1 MAAYSVI
8 FSFRDAKGKT
18 STTEVNVPT
27 GLTLANMTIFA
38 QEMGKLIDPL
48 ISGVI
53 TRIGVAISVALPA
66 GLDASPVSTSDV
78 EEGGKFQ
85 FSTAGGYY
93 TGLRI
98 PTWLESLVSSG
109 SDDINTVDT
118 DVAAFVTAMI
128 SGIDLTTA
136 TPVAGTGTVTP
147 TDGRGDDITALVNA
161 KEQFVASR

>member
-1 MAAYSVI
+1 MPAYSVI
-8 FSFRDAKGKT
+8 FSFRDAKGKS
-18 STTEVNVPT
+18 STTEVNIPT

-38 QEMGKLIDPL
+38 QEMAKLIDPL
-48 ISGVI
+48 ITGVI
-53 TRIGVAISVALPA
+53 TRIGLAINIALPA
-66 GLDASPVSTSDV
+66 GLAANPLSTSDV

-98 PTWLESLVSSG
+98 PTWMESLVSAG
-109 SDDINTVDT
+109 SDDINTLDA
-118 DVAAFVTAMI
+118 DVAAFVAAMM

-161 KEQFVASR
+161 KEQFVNSR